1 MKLPAKR
8 NLVATALTACVLGL
22 VTSPLS
28 FIVVG
33 ASRSEFSP
41 TSSFI
46 LLLPFF
52 VSSGFL
58 LWRYLARSPITVG
71 GIPLL
76 VAEILSWN
84 TIAVTLFTVS
94 GIGLQDTAQR
104 IGSSSMSFLLI
115 SLLCL
120 PLVIWRETALE
131 AWIRRLPRAMSV
143 GALVIVLAA
152 ATIAIAADFLIP
164 SHLI

>member
-33 ASRSEFSP
+33 AP
-41 TSSFI
+41 TSSLI

-58 LWRYLARSPITVG
+58 LWRYLARSPIAVG

-84 TIAVTLFTVS
+84 VIAVILFIVS
-94 GIGLQDTAQR
+94 AIGLQDTAQR
-104 IGSSSMSFLLI
+104 IGSSSMSFLLT

-131 AWIRRLPRAMSV
+131 AWIRGLPRAV
-143 GALVIVLAA
+143 PVVTLVIVLAA
-152 ATIAIAADFLIP
+152 TGVAIVAFFLIP
-164 SHLI
+164 SHFILE